1 MITEFIAQQDTQGWK
16 GTTNVNQERPLLRWL
31 LVICLAS
38 HSSLISHIPTYSAP
52 PGALSSK
59 QELPSRILAPA
70 VPSYALPSDLCYV
83 LLSVAV
89 RKYPR
94 QKQLRWD
101 RVYFSSQSQVIPHQ
115 CGAVTMAPWDSWLDI
130 TAQSKIEGT
139 WMHASTSQHSQEQR
153 EHGCT
158 HVCTTHFLHSST
170 MHSPLGNGAPHRG
183 LGLSMSINVIKAFP
197 IIQALGLTWP
207 RQPLIEGLPR
217 WV

>member
-1 MITEFIAQQDTQGWK
+1 MFSGCLLQSSRKEVVLKCLIYFQRINLLITHSQIYMFQRIPKFPFSCCSNTSGPKKW
-16 GTTNVNQERPLLRWL
+16 LR
-31 LVICLAS
+31 
-38 HSSLISHIPTYSAP
+38 
-52 PGALSSK
+52 G
-59 QELPSRILAPA
+59 E
-70 VPSYALPSDLCYV
+70 
-83 LLSVAV
+83 
-89 RKYPR
+89 
-94 QKQLRWD
+94 